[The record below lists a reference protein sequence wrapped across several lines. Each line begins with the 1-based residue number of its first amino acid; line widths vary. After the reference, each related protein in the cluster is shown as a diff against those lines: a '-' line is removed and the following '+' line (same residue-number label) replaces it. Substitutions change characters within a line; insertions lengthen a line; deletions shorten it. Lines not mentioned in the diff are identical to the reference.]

1 MTVDARLATQYRELR
16 RQWLA
21 AIADHKPA
29 SVITAAEQALREFH
43 EQAVP
48 LIGKKEQ
55 EQT

>member
-43 EQAVP
+43 KQAVP